1 MKNSAVSIDQR
12 TPFSGKSAG
21 FTLVEVMVTVAI
33 LAFGIVAIYE
43 ALFISMNTFGFYSNY
58 LDTQDW
64 VNEKISE
71 TQNQLTQA
79 QLLEPGETSGQI
91 VRDQKTF
98 DWSVIIS
105 PVNEEQRLYKIDVT
119 LSWKQ
124 GGKRVR
130 TSRTV
135 YLLAPQLKEY
145 NEENFV

>member
-1 MKNSAVSIDQR
+1 M
-12 TPFSGKSAG
+12 
-21 FTLVEVMVTVAI
+21 TVAI